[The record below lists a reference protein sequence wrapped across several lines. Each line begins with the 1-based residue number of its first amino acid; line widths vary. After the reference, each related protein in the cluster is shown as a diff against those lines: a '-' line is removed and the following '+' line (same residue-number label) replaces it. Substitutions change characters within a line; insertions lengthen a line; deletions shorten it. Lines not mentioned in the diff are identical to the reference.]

1 MGVVK
6 YIVDLGLRTTEFEQ
20 KAKAA
25 NAILTD
31 IGNNKVEVG
40 IDFDKASV
48 KDLDNFIKLIERKKP
63 KIKAQILYDY
73 NRFELSK
80 AEKDLEQLE
89 TMAFGDNQKSKSTVR
104 DYVKNL
110 IMDINEGLASG
121 IDPSEFEG
129 KFQKIQDLMASY
141 YSKFNKELF
150 LDPEFDKGQSKQILA
165 LYDQISEK
173 MYPKEEDLPIGDSH
187 FFDNIKRIIE
197 DRKKYINGLK
207 TVISNIEAEG
217 IVTGSGPRDM
227 TVDYDK
233 EEYEHVKKN
242 IQEYKRLKS
251 LKEEIAKINIEEYS
265 GDIEDQQGVTDYF
278 NKLADEY
285 DKLNEKIQDLEGI
298 ENKSEEIKQ
307 QIILLQILKEA
318 YSNTFNKT
326 LDRLG
331 KDVGGEYMDLFDERG
346 VYSDN
351 YKADINIDAIKARM
365 NGILKELGVKAA
377 SGLGKVAHSF
387 GEDRSN
393 ELMSLLTDDKPYITL
408 ESIMEG
414 VAAAAQKAAEAS
426 KEDAENT
433 KAAAGAAKEEERAK
447 AGVGNSGEES
457 DLDKEIAAIEKR
469 KAEIIQLQEKIDE
482 INVGSGA
489 KGMRSPSKISDA
501 MSGLNTKFIS
511 TMEEIKNLE
520 ASGDDSNEIKD
531 RIKLLYAYAEAYA
544 KAFKESIPKKY
555 ADNLDKRNEW
565 LDKNVNS
572 SAKNWD
578 ILKYDD
584 INGVFQGLMNEASS
598 EQIDLNMRLVELEQ
612 QRAEAQKNAAH
623 AQQEG
628 ADSARQTADEE
639 KRAADEAERRQKAE
653 EKSES
658 KQESDQSDRR
668 QGSDSEKK
676 QEEDL
681 GDKTKGFNKEQFEAV
696 NIILESINQSL
707 KDISTSLGT
716 VDEESGLNNLISSLK
731 TVNDLIN
738 SISQKDFNVIFNE
751 APQGGSLET
760 FLDKEINKVRER
772 YSQAYDSIMEV
783 GQKYGLGQ
791 HGVLEMLY
799 GPDEKRTGFQD
810 PSTFFDRFSK
820 DALSQL
826 DPKDYITRVQELIKY
841 VKIARKEMS
850 DLDEV
855 YDPRYN
861 GFFGDLNSLRL
872 PTEDTQEVKRRLD
885 NAVKQQQQQ
894 QQQASDVIKNAAA
907 KSTQSVQQE
916 DAAMRSVAMSAE
928 EAAAAKEAFA
938 KANEKLGASA
948 EESAAKVKAEAD
960 AVDQVNNSTN
970 QQAGNT
976 PKSDNEYL
984 KQIDNFKKF
993 LSNGLAEKYMPDT
1006 VEELR
1011 TMLNSIGDPTNIGS
1025 MIDLTKTF
1033 PQALD
1038 DAKNKLNQILGRDPD
1053 KVKTFVDKLKS
1064 DIETFSKQPL
1074 ADSLMNPEIEALRTM
1089 ADNIADYESAQKLA
1103 TALKEAVAQYKE
1115 YIQLQQKEDKA
1126 KAAINQKADTAK
1138 QRYKDIVDE
1147 GYVQKYL
1154 PDVYNDLQAA
1164 HVMLKPDEASIADFN
1179 KSLDEAA
1186 EKIKR
1191 NKQLQ
1196 QEWADV
1202 VNDAFT
1208 LNNDLTGENYKT
1220 RGSLKVGDS
1229 GDTLAKR
1236 SHMIE
1241 EDIMGSEITPENV
1254 QRIRG
1259 EVQQLRKDADGALD
1273 GMKKDVLDIVSDLNS
1288 GRSKYIKNV
1297 GIRTK
1302 NDDDEPIPGGGV
1314 VDKLITDYEE
1324 KMKRAV
1330 SLVEEMKQ
1338 RWGENTT
1345 QVKEA
1350 SDAVENYNKKLAED
1364 LVTSLRTR
1372 ATDQRDKV
1380 SAALTNIKENKLTEY
1395 TPEYKAALENIVAVN
1410 NTILSQLDQID
1421 FSKPFDSTALE
1432 KVVDVAKKAGPALDN
1447 AAKAMKGLA
1456 SPSNIQELK
1465 GNIDHLL
1472 QKVNKDL
1479 SRGGLRG
1486 DLKNQYIDLQH
1497 ELEKYSNA
1505 LSDAKTQQEAFSKTD
1520 FKALAAQYDN
1530 LRATAIKLGQ
1540 DGEGFLKK
1548 FSTAI
1553 SNQSAQFLAT
1563 YVSIQDMIRYSKE
1576 IAQTVVQTD
1585 SALVEL
1591 RKVSNESNDRIQES
1605 FQKSAETAQEM
1616 GSTVT
1621 DVVNSTADW
1630 SRLGYDIGDAEELA
1644 RVTTLFQKVGDNM
1657 TQESA
1662 SQSLVSML
1670 QGFQMDASQAE
1681 RIVDSVN
1688 AVANNFAIDTAGIG
1702 DALQRSAA
1710 AFNAAGT
1717 DLNKSIALVT
1727 TANAVVQDP
1736 SSVGKHLP
1744 TWQVIVI

>member
-1 MGVVK
+1 MAISE
-6 YIVDLGLRTTEFEQ
+6 YIMDVGIVLNTKNAEAQIKDLDGKITDLG
-20 KAKAA
+20 
-25 NAILTD
+25 N
-31 IGNNKVEVG
+31 GKVKVG
-40 IDFDKASV
+40 IEFDKADV
-48 KDLDNFIKLIERKKP
+48 KDIYAFVNTIEKISP
-63 KIKAQILYDY
+63 KIKTQIMYDY
-73 NRFELSK
+73 EKSEL
-80 AEKDLEQLE
+80 EKLQRDLKELE
-89 TMAFGDNQKSKSTVR
+89 NVENIMGNGSIKSNLR
-104 DYVKNL
+104 DYVANL
-110 IMDINEGLASG
+110 ILDVNQGLADG
-121 IDPSEFEG
+121 LDPSVLEG
-129 KFQKIQDLMASY
+129 KMKIIYDIMASY
-141 YSKFNKELF
+141 EQKFGTDIFSDLAGDELKKF
-150 LDPEFDKGQSKQILA
+150 QQIEAILGN
-165 LYDQISEK
+165 
-173 MYPKEEDLPIGDSH
+173 IGDRFENLDAVEADRH
-187 FFDNIKRIIE
+187 FLDNIKNIIKRSKKDITGYQSIL
-197 DRKKYINGLK
+197 DRRLEEGAIPHSGPIDLSGDSETEQFENVKKTLEEYKKLRSLK
-207 TVISNIEAEG
+207 KQISDIHIDEFKGDKKNRKEAEQYFDG
-217 IVTGSGPRDM
+217 LANGFDEVE
-227 TVDYDK
+227 K
-233 EEYEHVKKN
+233 A
-242 IQEYKRLKS
+242 IQ
-251 LKEEIAKINIEEYS
+251 N
-265 GDIEDQQGVTDYF
+265 
-278 NKLADEY
+278 
-285 DKLNEKIQDLEGI
+285 LEGI
-298 ENKSEEIKQ
+298 DNKSEEIEQ
-307 QIILLQILKEA
+307 QITLLKLLKEA
-318 YSNTFNKT
+318 YV
-326 LDRLG
+326 
-331 KDVGGEYMDLFDERG
+331 DVF
-346 VYSDN
+346 
-351 YKADINIDAIKARM
+351 
-365 NGILKELGVKAA
+365 
-377 SGLGKVAHSF
+377 
-387 GEDRSN
+387 SN
-393 ELMSLLTDDKPYITL
+393 ELDKFRGSVGDSLFERYQSRSILSVENQDYLGITPDSIERQMGELLKSIGVGNGVKLSDIIRSFGKDKSTELFSVLEGWESYATL
-408 ESIMEG
+408 ESAMNG

-433 KAAAGAAKEEERAK
+433 KAAAGAAKEEEKAK
-447 AGVGNSGEES
+447 TGASEET

-584 INGVFQGLMNEASS
+584 INGAFQGLMNEASS
-598 EQIDLNMRLVELEQ
+598 EQIDLNKRLTELER
-612 QRAEAQKNAAH
+612 QREESLKSAAH

-696 NIILESINQSL
+696 NEILESINQSL

-731 TVNDLIN
+731 TVNDLIK

-751 APQGGSLET
+751 ATQGGSLET

-894 QQQASDVIKNAAA
+894 QASDIIKNAAA
-907 KSTQSVQQE
+907 KSTQGVQQE

-1064 DIETFSKQPL
+1064 DIESFAKQPL
-1074 ADSLMNPEIEALRTM
+1074 ADSLMNPEIESLRTM

-1103 TALKEAVAQYKE
+1103 AALKEAVAQYKE

-1138 QRYKDIVDE
+1138 QRYKDIIDE

-1208 LNNDLTGENYKT
+1208 LNNDLTGENYKM

-1302 NDDDEPIPGGGV
+1302 NDENKSLPGGEV
-1314 VDKLITDYEE
+1314 VDNLITDYEE

-1364 LVTSLRTR
+1364 LVSSLHKR
-1372 ATDQRDKV
+1372 ATDQKDRV

-1563 YVSIQDMIRYSKE
+1563 YVSIQDMLRYSKE